1 MDPQLLMFAGTL
13 LVTGIVTGYAAGL
26 FGIGGGSIMVPVLYF
41 VFQFLGISEDI
52 IMQCAVG
59 TSSAVIIVGSLRSV
73 KTHHQHG
80 AVDWELL
87 WPGNPLKSWGLW
99 IGAGALFA
107 AWYLGKILSGQ
118 QLSLIFGV
126 VAFVIS
132 LQFIFG
138 RPNWKLRDTVPGGL
152 ALPIGGGGIGMIS
165 SLMGIGGGALST
177 SLMMMCAVPIKRA
190 IATASGIGVFI
201 SIPATIGWIISGLG
215 VEGRPEA
222 SLGYVNLIGFIFIA
236 VSLIFVVPIGARATH
251 KMDQNKLRRVFG
263 IFLLLVAVNMIRKAI
278 TGAG

>member
-1 MDPQLLMFAGTL
+1 MDPQLLLFAGTL
-13 LVTGIVTGYAAGL
+13 LVTGVVTGYAAGL

-41 VFQFLGISEDI
+41 VFSFLGVPNDI
-52 IMQCAVG
+52 LMHCAVA
-59 TSSAVIIVGSLRSV
+59 TSSAVIIVGSIRSV

-80 AVDWELL
+80 AVDWALL

-107 AWYLGKILSGQ
+107 AWYLGKILSGN
-118 QLSLIFGV
+118 QLSVIFGV

-138 RPNWKLRDTVPGGL
+138 RPNWKLRDSVPGGI

-165 SLMGIGGGALST
+165 SLMGIGGGALSV

-190 IATASGIGVFI
+190 IATASGIGAFI
-201 SIPATIGWIISGLG
+201 SVPATIGWIISGWG
-215 VEGRPEA
+215 VAGRPEFSA
-222 SLGYVNLIGFIFIA
+222 GYVNLLGFVFIA
-236 VSLIFVVPIGARATH
+236 LSLIFVVPYGARATH
-251 KMDQNKLRRVFG
+251 KMDQAKLRRVFG
-263 IFLLLVAVNMIRKAI
+263 IFLLLVAINMIRKAL
-278 TGAG
+278 